1 VHNTGNTTV
10 GAVPM
15 WLAEVWRLNG
25 QARGEIERLF
35 LTACATLDVLD
46 DPDVGLF
53 AIRRFAQSGYS
64 PPSSR
69 LGS

>member
-1 VHNTGNTTV
+1 MHINGKATRL
-10 GAVPM
+10 
-15 WLAEVWRLNG
+15 WLRELRRLNG

-46 DPDVGLF
+46 VGLF

>member
-1 VHNTGNTTV
+1 VTLCRATTE
-10 GAVPM
+10 
-15 WLAEVWRLNG
+15 WLAEVRRLNG

-35 LTACATLDVLD
+35 PTACATLDVLD